1 MSKKKEIKVIL
12 RYRDEENHEHV
23 LEISRPVLVGVV
35 GLAMTSAREAMTA
48 LEQEPLGQHL
58 EWDGELAEESCL
70 PVEQPTLQ
78 FALDNLRRLNEDY
91 RATHRL
97 MHYLRPRKKESGDEL
112 PL

>member
-1 MSKKKEIKVIL
+1 MSKNKETKVIL

-23 LEISRPVLVGVV
+23 LEISRLALVGVV

-58 EWDGELAEESCL
+58 VWDGELAEESRL

-97 MHYLRPRKKESGDEL
+97 MHYLRPKKEVSHGTV
-112 PL
+112 